1 MMKRRIGMNVLAAA
15 GLALAFGLSAMT
27 GPAAAAD
34 DLKSWQKEIVRLVA
48 QKQVYPRSAL
58 SREIEGRAKVK
69 LTVARDG
76 SLKAHEIVERT
87 GHEILDKEIDNLV
100 QRIDPLPEPP
110 SSVSEKDLSF
120 VLPLAWVI
128 Q

>member
-1 MMKRRIGMNVLAAA
+1 MMKQRTGLSICAAA
-15 GLALAFGLSAMT
+15 GLALALGLSALA

-34 DLKSWQKEIVRLVA
+34 DIQSWQKEIVRLVA

-76 SLKAHEIVERT
+76 SVEAHEIVERT
-87 GHEILDKEIDNLV
+87 GHEILDKEIGSLV
-100 QRIDPLPEPP
+100 KRIDPLPEPP
-110 SSVSEKDLSF
+110 SSVSEQDLSF
-120 VLPLAWVI
+120 ILPLAWVI